1 MLCSGSELDTSTLIY
16 KKYNISYQGLASVNY
31 ELAHKEQL
39 TGGSSPQY
47 KWTYD
52 YIIHLKI
59 SLNKTFGGAS
69 DLIYVSDD
77 VGSLTEYKSRG
88 CGLNDDKSSV
98 TVTMRNKSAYTYIG
112 SNENFPS
119 PSNVIVNYNG
129 VVAIRDVQ
137 IKIVD

>member
-1 MLCSGSELDTSTLIY
+1 MLCSGSELDTSTFIY
-16 KKYNISYQGLASVNY
+16 KKHNISYQGLASVNY

-59 SLNKTFGGAS
+59 SLNKTFGDAS

-77 VGSLTEYKSRG
+77 VGNLTAYKDRT
-88 CGLNDDKSSV
+88 CVLNNDKSSV
-98 TVTMRNKSAYTYIG
+98 TVTMRNKSAYYYIG
-112 SNENFPS
+112 SNENTPS
-119 PSNVIVNYNG
+119 QGNAQVNYKG

-137 IKIVD
+137 IKIID